1 MNWLSLSGVG
11 ALGMVFA
18 IRKGE
23 GRRASKIL
31 KHGLW
36 VGGLGVLALCV
47 LLSVGCGGG
56 SSGSSH
62 QQASTV
68 TGDGDRHI
76 WIDQSFN
83 SGHAYHP
90 VIAESE

>member
-47 LLSVGCGGG
+47 LLSLGCGGG
-56 SSGSSH
+56 SSSSSH
-62 QQASTV
+62 QQASTATVMV
-68 TGDGDRHI
+68 TGM
-76 WIDQSFN
+76 
-83 SGHAYHP
+83 SGSISHSTP
-90 VIAESE
+90 VTLTIQ